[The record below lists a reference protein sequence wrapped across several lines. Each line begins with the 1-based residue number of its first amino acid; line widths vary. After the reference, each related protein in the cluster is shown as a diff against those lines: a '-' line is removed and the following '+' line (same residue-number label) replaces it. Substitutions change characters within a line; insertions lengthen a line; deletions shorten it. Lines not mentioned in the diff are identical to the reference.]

1 MRPWLKAV
9 GAVLLLYIGTSLLA
23 PEKSSGTRPKARGS
37 VWGAIRTIVV
47 ADLIMSLDNEV
58 AVAAAAHDNTVLL
71 LTGLVLSIPLVVF
84 GSTLLLK
91 VIRTEE
97 RRVGK
102 ECVSRG
108 RYRGSPDDK
117 KKK

>member
-1 MRPWLKAV
+1 MLPWLKAV

-47 ADLIMSLDNEV
+47 ADLIMSLDNVV

-71 LTGLVLSIPLVVF
+71 LTGLVISLPLVVF
-84 GSTLLLK
+84 CRSSDDCRL
-91 VIRTEE
+91 
-97 RRVGK
+97 GK
-102 ECVSRG
+102 GWFMLC
-108 RYRGSPDDK
+108 
-117 KKK
+117 